1 MDIDIDIPDIY
12 DLTNFNTKST
22 PDLVFT
28 IKTEGSNIIIR
39 CNDNIIG
46 TYNNDTRIEHDI
58 TDIINNLLNEKNIT
72 NKELCFIK
80 QSHQECR
87 LIIKNVSYS
96 IDYTKLPEFDN
107 IILSAYSKYSY
118 NIIINC
124 MVINYKLIDLVKHI
138 MTGYCDNSPDI
149 INITKKEY
157 DADYDED
164 ESSINIVIYYDIY
177 NYIREY
183 DNDHIYIRELFI
195 KDISFIS
202 VCKKYNIATKLFKL
216 HDNHFR
222 LYIKSITKLDINR
235 TINICI
241 FNNNNNMVRTNESIR
256 IKENNKYINILD
268 KNIMI
273 DLSNYKMNGLK
284 YSYINY
290 NIED

>member
-1 MDIDIDIPDIY
+1 MDIDIPDIY

-46 TYNNDTRIEHDI
+46 THNNDSLIQQDI
-58 TDIINNLLNEKNIT
+58 TNIINNLLNEKNI
-72 NKELCFIK
+72 KYDELCFIK

-96 IDYTKLPEFDN
+96 IDYTKLPQFDN
-107 IILSAYSKYSY
+107 IILSAYSKHSY
-118 NIIINC
+118 NIIIIC

-138 MTGYCDNSPDI
+138 MTGYCGNSSDI

-216 HDNHFR
+216 NDNHFR

-241 FNNNNNMVRTNESIR
+241 FNNNNMVRTNESIR

-284 YSYINY
+284 YAYINY

>member
-1 MDIDIDIPDIY
+1 MDIDIPDIY

-273 DLSNYKMNGLK
+273 DLSNYKMNVLK

>member
-1 MDIDIDIPDIY
+1 MDIDIPDIY

-290 NIED
+290 NIEK